1 MKAGF
6 LPPLLL
12 RSGLRHQLTH
22 RWQTLLAL
30 SGIIM
35 GVAIVLAVDLA
46 NSAAKASFQLSSAQ
60 LRGTATHRLVSQ
72 TDQLPQSL
80 YQKLYTSP
88 NHPPLAPVITARV
101 TIENAP
107 NRYQLVGIDVFAES
121 QFRPQWFSEINSNG
135 NLSEWLT
142 DPSALIISHNIAEKL
157 GLTINDPI
165 KVIFQQETF
174 ELKIFELNRTS
185 KVGANNLFIADIA
198 TVQAITGRT
207 DRLSQ
212 IDLILSSQQD
222 IDWIKQRLPES
233 VQLID
238 ITQQTNGVVR
248 LSEAFE
254 LNLTAMSLLAL
265 MVGLFLIFN
274 AMSFSIVQR
283 RNLFG
288 RLRALGVFQFEL
300 YRLLL
305 AEALVLGIIGTLFGV
320 LLGQWLGKELTGIV
334 AETVSQL
341 YYQVSADAM
350 QMSGFSLVK
359 AIILGIGGTL
369 LATLI
374 PAFLAA
380 RIPPLTTLSRAALE
394 KSSKQLIPLLG
405 VIGCLMLGMGLMIAF
420 LLPGGILNAFIG
432 LFIALLGCALMTPS
446 SLLLAQWLLA
456 RIPLSGIWR
465 MATRDMD
472 RHLSRL
478 ATAAAA
484 LMVALCASVGVSIM
498 VSSMQSSVSDW
509 LKELLN
515 ADVYIAAQGFEQGS
529 VLKPEVLAIA
539 QKMEYLSDISLY
551 RNTRITLDN
560 RSVRLVGAR
569 LAKASR
575 AGYQILAG
583 NPATVWDQYDQGSI
597 FISEPLANRL
607 KLGTGDKLTL
617 PTLKGKTSFT
627 IAAVLRDYSSEHGRI
642 YMPLKVYRYY
652 WDDDT
657 VNTMAIFSN
666 QLAATDLMQ
675 YAQSYF
681 GWKNDL
687 VFTDARAIYD
697 ESMGIFERTFRITEV
712 LRLLSMLV
720 AFIGI
725 LTALMAIQLERRKE
739 FAVLRALG
747 LTRLQVSQLIVIESL
762 QLGLVSAFMAIP
774 AGIAM
779 AWVLTDSVQLR
790 AFGWSMPLQI
800 TASPLWMT
808 LLLGLLAAFIASLYP
823 AWHASR
829 HNPAGQLRED

>member
-1 MKAGF
+1 MISGF

-12 RSGLRHQLTH
+12 RSGLRHQLTN

-46 NSAAKASFQLSSAQ
+46 NSAAKASFQLSAAQ
-60 LRGTATHRLVSQ
+60 LRGAATHRVQSPSGQ
-72 TDQLPQSL
+72 IPQSL
-80 YQKLYTSP
+80 YQDLFTSP
-88 NHPPLAPVITARV
+88 GHPPMAPVITATV
-101 TIENAP
+101 AINSQPTK
-107 NRYQLVGIDVFAES
+107 YQLVGVDVFAER
-121 QFRPQWFSEINSNG
+121 QFRAQWFSEINSSG
-135 NLSEWLT
+135 NLVEWLT
-142 DPSALIISHNIAEKL
+142 DPTAAVISQSSAEQLNLKVHESFRLLYQNNIF
-157 GLTINDPI
+157 N
-165 KVIFQQETF
+165 
-174 ELKIFELNRTS
+174 LKIYDLQRYAH
-185 KVGANNLFIADIA
+185 KGANNLLIVDIA
-198 TVQAITGRT
+198 TAQAITGQT
-207 DRLSQ
+207 DTLSH
-212 IDLILSSQQD
+212 IDLILDNAQD
-222 IDWIKQRLPES
+222 IEWIKQRLPDS
-233 VQLID
+233 IQLID
-238 ITQQTNGVVR
+238 ISQQIDGVVR

-274 AMSFSIVQR
+274 AMNFSIVQR

-288 RLRALGVFQFEL
+288 RLRALGVYQYEL

-305 AEALVLGIIGTLFGV
+305 AEALVLGIIGTFFGV
-320 LLGQWLGKELTGIV
+320 LSGHWLARELTGIV

-350 QMSGFSLVK
+350 QMSVFSLIK
-359 AIILGIGGTL
+359 ALILGIGGTL

-394 KSSKQLIPLLG
+394 KSSKQFIPLLG
-405 VIGCLMLGMGLMIAF
+405 IAGCLMLGIGLLIAF
-420 LLPGGILNAFIG
+420 LLPGGVLNAFVG
-432 LFIALLGCALMTPS
+432 LFITLLGCALITPS
-446 SLLLAQWLLA
+446 VLLLAQWLLA
-456 RIPLSGIWR
+456 LLPLSGIWR
-465 MATRDMD
+465 MANRDMD

-498 VSSMQSSVSDW
+498 VSSMQNSVSDW

-515 ADVYIAAQGFEQGS
+515 ADVYIAASGFEQGS
-529 VLKPEVLAIA
+529 VLNPEVVSMA
-539 QKMEYLSDISLY
+539 QNMDHISAISLY
-551 RNTRITLDN
+551 RNSYITLHN
-560 RSVRLVGAR
+560 RQVRLVAAH
-569 LAKASR
+569 LSQASR
-575 AGYQILAG
+575 AGYQIVAG
-583 NPATVWDQYDQGSI
+583 DPATLWHKYDEGSI
-597 FISEPLANRL
+597 LVSEPLANRL
-607 KLGTGDKLTL
+607 QLRPGEELRL
-617 PTLKGKTSFT
+617 PAAQGEISFN
-627 IAAVLRDYSSEHGRI
+627 IAAILRDYSSEHGRI
-642 YMPLKVYRYY
+642 YMPLEVYQQY
-652 WDDDT
+652 WNDDK
-657 VNTMAIFSN
+657 VNTLAIFSS
-666 QLAATDLMQ
+666 QLAASDLMQ

-681 GWKNDL
+681 TSMDDL
-687 VFTDARAIYD
+687 IFTDARAIYQ

-712 LRLLSMLV
+712 LRLLSVLV

-747 LTRLQVSQLIVIESL
+747 LTRLQVSQLIVIESI
-762 QLGLVSAFMAIP
+762 QLGVISALMAIP
-774 AGIAM
+774 AGIVM

-800 TASPLWMT
+800 SASPLWMT
-808 LLLGLLAAFIASLYP
+808 LLLGFIAALIASLYP